1 MAGAFHDVHLEIHSG
16 IEGLELVQ
24 VVAEH
29 IARRLGLDEETQHWT
44 AMAVRETVVNAITH
58 GNHSDPR
65 KIVYIDFGIDPP
77 ENPHDLVVRVRDQ
90 GNGFDPS
97 ALSDCLT
104 PENVLRASG
113 RGIFLVRQFMDD
125 VSIHRAREGGT
136 EVRMLKHI
144 RPRVIHAE

>member
-29 IARRLGLDEETQHWT
+29 IARRLGLDEDTQHWT

-77 ENPHDLVVRVRDQ
+77 ENPYDLVVRVRDQ
-90 GNGFDPS
+90 GNGFGWWWGGQAFALAS
-97 ALSDCLT
+97 AY
-104 PENVLRASG
+104 VRA
-113 RGIFLVRQFMDD
+113 
-125 VSIHRAREGGT
+125 
-136 EVRMLKHI
+136 
-144 RPRVIHAE
+144 